1 MFAGNIPGKTQTIPT
16 AIYMAIDASNM
27 QLAWTLV
34 VITIGMSLVFLLCI
48 QLINK
53 RIITLKAAFSKL
65 LLYFLGNKIYHREIT
80 EFYLLLKYTFYLN
93 SLSKIGNFLLLYGG
107 VSKNEEMKTHL
118 YREFFILF

>member
-1 MFAGNIPGKTQTIPT
+1 M
-16 AIYMAIDASNM
+16 
-27 QLAWTLV
+27 
-34 VITIGMSLVFLLCI
+34 
-48 QLINK
+48 
-53 RIITLKAAFSKL
+53 SKL

>member
-1 MFAGNIPGKTQTIPT
+1 M
-16 AIYMAIDASNM
+16 
-27 QLAWTLV
+27 
-34 VITIGMSLVFLLCI
+34 
-48 QLINK
+48 
-53 RIITLKAAFSKL
+53 SKL
-65 LLYFLGNKIYHREIT
+65 LLYFLGNKIYQWEIT